1 MPRES
6 DNGLLLASVAL
17 ILAVMVLCGIGLVIL
32 NSAGAGKSE
41 LHSIIFQQ
49 LKFMCVAVAALFAA
63 AFINLQKLKEFA
75 FPIAVIALI
84 ALALV
89 LIPGVGKEV
98 NGSRRWIDLGIAAV
112 QPSDFAKIALVIAMS
127 AFLHENQRHV
137 EDFLTGIFK
146 PFVIIGLF
154 CSLIIFEPDFGT
166 TALCG
171 MVGVCMMFL
180 AGCNKKILF
189 GILSAAIAAGSI
201 LVYLNPVRRE
211 RVLAF
216 LDIENTKLEGS
227 YQLYQAILGFGVGGV
242 DGVGI
247 GRGRQQLSFLPEAHT
262 DFIFAIVGEEL
273 GMVFTV
279 IVVLMFAVVFFAT
292 VWSLRRAQN
301 KFEFFMAAGAV
312 FMIVFQAI
320 FNLCVVTGLM
330 PTKGIS
336 LPFIS
341 YGGSN
346 LVEMSVFVG
355 IILNC
360 MRSWSRPAKIR
371 VVEYE

>member
-1 MPRES
+1 MPRCQ
-6 DNGLLLASVAL
+6 D
-17 ILAVMVLCGIGLVIL
+17 
-32 NSAGAGKSE
+32 
-41 LHSIIFQQ
+41 
-49 LKFMCVAVAALFAA
+49 
-63 AFINLQKLKEFA
+63 
-75 FPIAVIALI
+75 
-84 ALALV
+84 
-89 LIPGVGKEV
+89 
-98 NGSRRWIDLGIAAV
+98 GS
-112 QPSDFAKIALVIAMS
+112 
-127 AFLHENQRHV
+127 
-137 EDFLTGIFK
+137 
-146 PFVIIGLF
+146 
-154 CSLIIFEPDFGT
+154 
-166 TALCG
+166 
-171 MVGVCMMFL
+171 
-180 AGCNKKILF
+180 
-189 GILSAAIAAGSI
+189 
-201 LVYLNPVRRE
+201 
-211 RVLAF
+211 
-216 LDIENTKLEGS
+216 
-227 YQLYQAILGFGVGGV
+227 VGGV
-242 DGVGI
+242 DGAGI

-346 LVEMSVFVG
+346 LVAMSVFVG